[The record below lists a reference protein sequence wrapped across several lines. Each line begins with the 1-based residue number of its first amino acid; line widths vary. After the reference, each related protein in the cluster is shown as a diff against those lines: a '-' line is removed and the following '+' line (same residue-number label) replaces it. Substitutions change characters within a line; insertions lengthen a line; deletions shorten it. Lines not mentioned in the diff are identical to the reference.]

1 MCHSTSLEACA
12 VRFHM
17 IPYKTM
23 TMQAFRRNQS
33 VVMSQAVAELS
44 DMGCHKN
51 LFHLHRHASPLPSSR
66 SVAEIIDLLRQII
79 FPGYFGQSE
88 LNTHTLSLHLA
99 LHVDQLYAL
108 LMEQIAA
115 GLCFEAT
122 EGASCTGY
130 AITLEEERAIQARA
144 EQIAAEFV
152 AKLPELRTKLAKD
165 VEASYNADPA
175 ATSYGEIIACYP
187 TIRAVTNYRAAHL
200 LLQLGVPL
208 IPRMM
213 SEMAHRETGI
223 DIHPAAQI
231 GEYFNIDH
239 GTGVVIGATCII
251 GNHVQLFQG
260 VTLGAKSF
268 PLDEHGN
275 PIKHIPRHPIL
286 EDGVIVY
293 SNATILGRITVGK
306 GAVIGGNVWIT
317 QDVSPGGKRSQNHS
331 PKVQS
336 LDPFDCA
343 ML

>member
-1 MCHSTSLEACA
+1 MPS
-12 VRFHM
+12 
-17 IPYKTM
+17 
-23 TMQAFRRNQS
+23 FRRNQS
-33 VVMSQAVAELS
+33 IVLSQAVAELS
-44 DMGCHKN
+44 DMACHNN
-51 LFHLHRHASPLPSSR
+51 LFHLHRHASPLPSAR
-66 SVAEIIDLLRQII
+66 SVGEIIDLLRQII

-99 LHVDQLYAL
+99 LHVDRLYAL
-108 LMEQIAA
+108 LTEQVAA

-122 EGASCTGY
+122 EGKTCAGY
-130 AITLEEERAIQARA
+130 ALTLQEEQEIHSRA
-144 EQIAAEFV
+144 EEIATAFV

-187 TIRAVTNYRAAHL
+187 TVRALTNYRAAHL

-208 IPRMM
+208 LPRLM
-213 SEMAHRETGI
+213 SEMAHSETGI

-268 PLDEHGN
+268 PLDAEGN
-275 PIKHIPRHPIL
+275 PIKHLPRHPIL
-286 EDGVIVY
+286 EDHVVVY
-293 SNATILGRITVGK
+293 SNATILGRITIGK
-306 GAVIGGNVWIT
+306 GAVIGGNVWVT
-317 QDVSPGGKRSQNHS
+317 TDVPAGGKRAQNHS
-331 PKVQS
+331 PQAQS
-336 LDPFDCA
+336 MDPFDCA